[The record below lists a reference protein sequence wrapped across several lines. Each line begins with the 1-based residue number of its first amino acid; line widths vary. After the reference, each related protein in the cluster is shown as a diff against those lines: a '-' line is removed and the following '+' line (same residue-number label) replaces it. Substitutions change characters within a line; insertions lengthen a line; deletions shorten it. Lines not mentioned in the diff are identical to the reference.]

1 MKQKK
6 PKSIEVKRRR
16 YGFIFVTHWIFGLV
30 AFFAYPL
37 VSSLIYAFSNVEI
50 VPGAIVTNFV
60 GFENF
65 NQILNA
71 DPDYVNNLRDALG
84 NVFYSLPVIIALSL
98 ILAVTLNQKFKGR
111 TFVRVIFFLPVIIVG
126 SVVMKRM
133 AEGPIYLPIIGTSES
148 GMGIIDYQGIIGE
161 LKLPEFFSTIMIFLL
176 EKTMSLVWSCGVQ
189 IILFLA
195 GLQSIP
201 ASFYEVSKIEGANKW
216 EEFWFITVPS
226 LRSIISL
233 VLIYTMIDIF
243 TDMNNKLV
251 TVAYSKMT
259 AQDYGLSSAMLWFYF
274 AIVLVAIGAVFYL
287 YNRFCMKKW
296 E

>member
-1 MKQKK
+1 MKRKK
-6 PKSIEVKRRR
+6 PRGIESKRKW
-16 YGFIFVTHWIFGLV
+16 YGFIFLSHWIFGLA

-37 VSSLIYAFSNVEI
+37 ISSLVYAFSNVEI
-50 VPGAIVTNFV
+50 VPGAIETTFV

-65 NQILNA
+65 NQILNI
-71 DPDYVNNLRDALG
+71 DPDYVNNLRDSLG
-84 NVFYSLPVIIALSL
+84 NVFYSLPVIISLSL
-98 ILAVTLNQKFKGR
+98 ILAVALNQKFKGR
-111 TFVRVIFFLPVIIVG
+111 TTVRVIFFLPVIIVG
-126 SVVMKRM
+126 SVIMKRM
-133 AEGPIYLPIIGTSES
+133 AEGPIYLPITGTSEN
-148 GMGIIDYQGIIGE
+148 GMGIIDYQGIIAE
-161 LKLPEFFSTIMIFLL
+161 LKLPEFFSTIMVFLL

-216 EEFWFITVPS
+216 EEFWFITIPS
-226 LRSIISL
+226 LRSVISL
-233 VLIYTMIDIF
+233 TIIYTMIDIF
-243 TDMNNKLV
+243 TDMNNNLV

-259 AQDYGLSSAMLWFYF
+259 SQDYGTSSAMLWFYF
-274 AIVLVAIGAVFYL
+274 AIVLIAIGTVFYL